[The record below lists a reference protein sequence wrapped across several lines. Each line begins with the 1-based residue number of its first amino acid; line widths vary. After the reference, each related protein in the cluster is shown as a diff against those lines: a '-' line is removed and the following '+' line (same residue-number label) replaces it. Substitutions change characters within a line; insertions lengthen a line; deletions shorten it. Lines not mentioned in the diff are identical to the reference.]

1 MDDSG
6 IIWGDFTDRHRVVSA
21 DRMDGDIPERDDEA
35 EIIYGI
41 MTFGEEMENGR
52 APDRDG

>member
-41 MTFGEEMENGR
+41 MTFGEEMGNGR